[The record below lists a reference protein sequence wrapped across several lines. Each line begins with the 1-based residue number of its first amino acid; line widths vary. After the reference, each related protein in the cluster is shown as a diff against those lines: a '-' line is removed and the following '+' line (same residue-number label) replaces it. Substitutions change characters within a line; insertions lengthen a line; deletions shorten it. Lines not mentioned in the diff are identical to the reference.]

1 MPSYTSKNCTSGSS
15 AAGSGTVSTDGTTVG
30 NSNSRAALAARGYSY
45 HASYGG
51 NTNRAPHSCPTRR
64 SSDLQGSTATP
75 TSVYDETSLQTVN
88 NTTHAGLGDKTHDT
102 SSVTGQIGSATRRET
117 VTYSVYTSN
126 DCTTGS
132 STAGSGTVSSDGSV
146 GNSNTSAALAAGG
159 YSYQASYGG
168 NANYASSTG
177 PCEKFTV
184 DQGSTGTP
192 TSVYDETSLQTV
204 NNTTHAG
211 LGDKTH
217 DTSSVTG

>member
-1 MPSYTSKNCTSGSS
+1 MLTFDQ
-15 AAGSGTVSTDGTTVG
+15 VSTCTT
-30 NSNSRAALAARGYSY
+30 
-45 HASYGG
+45 
-51 NTNRAPHSCPTRR
+51 
-64 SSDLQGSTATP
+64 
-75 TSVYDETSLQTVN
+75 TSVYDKTSLHTAN
-88 NTTHAGLGDKTHDT
+88 NTPHAGLSDNTHDT
-102 SSVTGQIGSATRRET
+102 SSVTGQIGSFSLAGT
-117 VTYSVYTSN
+117 VTSSFYTSN

-132 STAGSGTVSSDGSV
+132 STAGSGTVSSTGSV

-217 DTSSVTG
+217 DTSSVTGQIGSFSLAGTVTYSFYPSNFPTRRSSAPGSSTISCASNSVGNSNTSAALAAGGYSYQAS